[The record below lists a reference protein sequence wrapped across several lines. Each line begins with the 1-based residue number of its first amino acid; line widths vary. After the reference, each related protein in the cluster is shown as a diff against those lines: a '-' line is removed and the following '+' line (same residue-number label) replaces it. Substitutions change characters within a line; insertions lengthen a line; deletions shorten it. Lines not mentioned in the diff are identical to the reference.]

1 MKSMRALSKLLCL
14 MMLSISF
21 MAQPAFAQ
29 PSLVC
34 DPNDSAYFLNSA
46 AHTVTVDLLDGM
58 NSIRVSN
65 GSTYILNDRRVQLGV
80 NIGGASCYPIYSYRI
95 KPENTTEDWIV
106 LPKDSGG
113 TWATQQNTVGLEA
126 GELPPAVYDVEILVR
141 GAYGASNWYP
151 SNTAIFN
158 FKIDNRNVP
167 RCDPNVDFIDKTIFD
182 ADLYSSDGS
191 TLIRPDHCS
200 KLGSATGYFCKI
212 LTRGQQVIVDATTG
226 GTGCDPIYSFQV
238 ARRAADNP
246 TGPTDSMWYQLA
258 PTTPD
263 NLESGTYTRDS
274 AVVWDTSKFDPGYYT
289 LRVFARNRQGVGS
302 SVTNSAGGTFPVI
315 PVWIPEGTPVIIDL
329 R

>member
-1 MKSMRALSKLLCL
+1 MKSAGVFTKLFCL
-14 MMLSISF
+14 MLFSLI
-21 MAQPAFAQ
+21 AQPAFAQ

-34 DPNDSAYFLNSA
+34 DPNDSAYFLNSTT
-46 AHTVTVDLLDGM
+46 HTVTVDLLDGM

-80 NIGGASCYPIYSYRI
+80 NISGASCYPIYSYRI

-113 TWATQQNTVGLEA
+113 TWETQQNTVGIEA

-182 ADLYSSDGS
+182 ADLYDPTTGL
-191 TLIRPDHCS
+191 LIYSIGPCISH
-200 KLGSATGYFCKI
+200 YCKTI
-212 LTRGQQVIVDATTG
+212 MQGQQVVVEAMTG

-238 ARRAADNP
+238 RRLPANNP
-246 TGPTDSMWYQLA
+246 AGSVDSMWYQLT

-263 NLESGTYTRDS
+263 NLESGTFTRDN
-274 AVVWDTSKFDPGYYT
+274 AVYWDTSVFDPGYYT
-289 LRVFARNRQGVGS
+289 LRVFARNRQGIGS
-302 SVTNSAGGTFPVI
+302 NVENSAGGVFPI
-315 PVWIPEGTPVIIDL
+315 TPPSMGTSQAIIEL